1 MASVESSGIS
11 LTSDFFMKN
20 FYKNNRTAFKTS
32 TRSDYTQKELSYE
45 DSRALKRA
53 LQKLASFDYEEEE
66 NGDNIVSTIKAFAET
81 YNNALSSTN
90 SDDADTYR
98 QNRQLKA
105 LSKKYAGELEDIGI
119 SIEEDG
125 SFSISENIL
134 KSSSFEEVKKVFSK
148 ESDYMNKLKTIARR
162 MHSTSYDEIYAQMT
176 GAGGQLNIVL

>member
-20 FYKNNRTAFKTS
+20 FYKNNRNAFKAS

-66 NGDNIVSTIKAFAET
+66 NGDNIVSTIKAFTET

-98 QNRQLKA
+98 QNRQH
-105 LSKKYAGELEDIGI
+105 G
-119 SIEEDG
+119 
-125 SFSISENIL
+125 
-134 KSSSFEEVKKVFSK
+134 
-148 ESDYMNKLKTIARR
+148 
-162 MHSTSYDEIYAQMT
+162 
-176 GAGGQLNIVL
+176 